1 MHKPQPTTRS
11 VTTRCERQ
19 RFQQCTSMGIF
30 LEQAQPRVPQPCS
43 DKTEAT
49 TLAHLYLHALLL
61 SWGKGKVT
69 ERPSDPNA
77 LCKSLCKK
85 HVFAFSFNHATAL
98 LGKVLALT
106 TLILN
111 YFKSCIQVQVH
122 KYLLYTFP
130 LSEKPFHFHP
140 PRNGLIHNLERRK
153 PVILNWRG
161 GGRNNNNNNKNHTD
175 KRSTQLCMVTEDWEK
190 SELYSNYR
198 HTQDDTLWIRNA
210 TLK

>member
-11 VTTRCERQ
+11 VTTRYERQ
-19 RFQQCTSMGIF
+19 RFQQRTSMQIF
-30 LEQAQPRVPQPCS
+30 LKQTQSRISQLCS

-49 TLAHLYLHALLL
+49 TPAHLYLHALLR
-61 SWGKGKVT
+61 SWGKGIVT
-69 ERPSDPNA
+69 ERPSDPKA
-77 LCKSLCKK
+77 LCKSE
-85 HVFAFSFNHATAL
+85 HVFAFSFNHTTAL

-106 TLILN
+106 MLILN
-111 YFKSCIQVQVH
+111 YFKSCIQVRFH

-130 LSEKPFHFHP
+130 LSEKPFHFRP

-153 PVILNWRG
+153 PVILNWGG
-161 GGRNNNNNNKNHTD
+161 GGRNNSNKNHTD
-175 KRSTQLCMVTEDWEK
+175 KCSTRLCMVTEDWEK
-190 SELYSNYR
+190 SKLYSNYR

>member
-1 MHKPQPTTRS
+1 MKGNVPSSAHPCGFFWNEHSLVSPSRAQTRRRPQRRRTSTSTLCCCPEVRGSHWTPVRP
-11 VTTRCERQ
+11 Q
-19 RFQQCTSMGIF
+19 RTVQKFMQ
-30 LEQAQPRVPQPCS
+30 
-43 DKTEAT
+43 
-49 TLAHLYLHALLL
+49 
-61 SWGKGKVT
+61 
-69 ERPSDPNA
+69 
-77 LCKSLCKK
+77 K

-161 GGRNNNNNNKNHTD
+161 EAEIIIIIIKT
-175 KRSTQLCMVTEDWEK
+175 
-190 SELYSNYR
+190 
-198 HTQDDTLWIRNA
+198 TLTNA
-210 TLK
+210 VHSSAWW

>member
-1 MHKPQPTTRS
+1 MKGNVSSSAHPRGFFWNKHSPVSPSRAQTRRRPQRRRTSTSTLCCCPEVRGKSLNARQTPTH
-11 VTTRCERQ
+11 C
-19 RFQQCTSMGIF
+19 
-30 LEQAQPRVPQPCS
+30 A
-43 DKTEAT
+43 
-49 TLAHLYLHALLL
+49 
-61 SWGKGKVT
+61 
-69 ERPSDPNA
+69 
-77 LCKSLCKK
+77 KSLCKK

-175 KRSTQLCMVTEDWEK
+175 KRSTQLCMVTED
-190 SELYSNYR
+190 
-198 HTQDDTLWIRNA
+198 
-210 TLK
+210 